1 MARAFV
7 NSLQVVATH
16 TADEMQLNMGIG
28 YWGPDL
34 PEGRVVE
41 NVVAAIIRFDDSL
54 PNVRNKIA
62 AVILNDAANLGIS
75 LVSNDIILPD
85 FQKG

>member
-7 NSLQVVATH
+7 NSMQVVDTH
-16 TADEMQLNMGIG
+16 TVDEMQLNLVVG

-34 PEGRVVE
+34 PEQRVVE
-41 NVVAAIIRFDDSL
+41 TVVAAVIRFDDSL
-54 PNVRNKIA
+54 PSIRNKIA
-62 AVILNDAANLGIS
+62 GAILADAVTNGIALVLNDI
-75 LVSNDIILPD
+75 VLPD

>member
-16 TADEMQLNMGIG
+16 TDNEMQLNLVVG

-34 PEGRVVE
+34 LEQRVVE
-41 NVVAAIIRFDDSL
+41 GELAAIIRFDDSL
-54 PNVRNKIA
+54 PTIRNKIA
-62 AVILNDAANLGIS
+62 DAIIADALLRGIT

>member
-7 NSLQVVATH
+7 NDFRVVATH
-16 TADEMQLNMGIG
+16 TANEMQLNLEVG

-34 PEGRVVE
+34 PEQRVVE
-41 NVVAAIIRFDDSL
+41 TVVAAIIRFDDSL
-54 PNVRNKIA
+54 PSIRNKIA
-62 AVILNDAANLGIS
+62 DAILADAVTNGIALVLNDI
-75 LVSNDIILPD
+75 VLPD